1 MFFPKVF
8 LGKTVNFFKKFAG
21 RPRVDRQSSTQDV
34 PEIKNLYYWCTV
46 GLHSTL
52 MSCQT
57 GVTGVLCMKKVFAEG
72 EDYILFEWSRKETA
86 TAAVSV
92 SISFETGALLTQLDT

>member
-1 MFFPKVF
+1 
-8 LGKTVNFFKKFAG
+8 
-21 RPRVDRQSSTQDV
+21 
-34 PEIKNLYYWCTV
+34 
-46 GLHSTL
+46 
-52 MSCQT
+52 
-57 GVTGVLCMKKVFAEG
+57 MKKVFAEG